1 MKKLVG
7 LVSLCALALAAPGL
21 AVAARAVPSLQPQAT
36 QTLWRT
42 LVARAHTERRPAAAR
57 DCRPARILL
66 YTSTD
71 WLRLATK
78 LAAGASPC
86 AQYYISIPPL
96 AADKTKFRV
105 DQGWRIDALG
115 PQFHALAE
123 INYTGWSKWVAAG
136 NGSWYDAGVQ
146 ARANMQRD
154 NYLVSRGDGWAMNEI
169 SSAVRRNGGSSRQNL
184 RDFVRG
190 LYTGDGSAPLK
201 GLVYATGVG
210 QTSTGIAGYKDNL
223 QGWLQDAAFW
233 TDLGAYTSDFSQEV
247 FGDVRAYAQPGT
259 TAQQRRDMLEQYL
272 EHLLLLANAGPD
284 AQVGVARTYLQQAYS
299 PLANA
304 AWPWDSAF
312 GWTDVPFDLMEQYVT
327 AQTYAMRAFDAS
339 SGQSPDRLG
348 FAWAPRSTPSI
359 SAVDFNTQTAAIEDR
374 LAAAI
379 RDSGVTV
386 DPNDPGVGACGPL
399 GQNLFCG
406 GDLEGGALTSAWQT
420 FSSWPYPTTAIGGA
434 PATLPA
440 GVASGPLTVQLTGG
454 GAPQTAL
461 ADTPVTLATSSPTGG
476 FSTSPTGP
484 WTPTLV
490 VTVTAGTTTSAPFYY
505 RDTLAGGW
513 TLTATSTGRTGAT
526 QPLRI
531 VPAALVRLTLSPRA
545 ASLRHGT
552 SRVFR
557 AVAFDAFGNQVIA
570 PVRWSL
576 GRKTLGRLRRL
587 SPVAVRFTGLRRG
600 SAGLFATAGR
610 VGARARI
617 SVR

>member
-1 MKKLVG
+1 M
-7 LVSLCALALAAPGL
+7 L
-21 AVAARAVPSLQPQAT
+21 AVVVPATAGAAVAVPSLQPHAT
-36 QTLWRT
+36 QKLWRT
-42 LVARAHTERRPAAAR
+42 LVARAHTERRLSAAA
-57 DCRPARILL
+57 DCRPARVIF

-71 WLRLATK
+71 WLRLATR
-78 LAAGASPC
+78 LASNPSPC
-86 AQYYISIPPL
+86 AQYYVSIPPL
-96 AADKTKFRV
+96 AADKTKFRF

-169 SSAVRRNGGSSRQNL
+169 SSAVRRNGGNSRQNL

-210 QTSTGIAGYKDNL
+210 QTSSGLAGYKDNL

-233 TDLGAYTSDFSQEV
+233 TDMTSYTSDFSQEV
-247 FGDVRAYAQPGT
+247 FGDVRAYAQAGA
-259 TAQQRRDMLEQYL
+259 TAQQRRDALEQYL
-272 EHLLLLANAGPD
+272 EHLLVLANAGPD
-284 AQVGVARTYLQQAYS
+284 PQVTVARSYLQQTYS

-312 GWTDVPFDLMEQYVT
+312 GWTDVPFDLMEQYVS
-327 AQTYAMRAFDAS
+327 AQTYAMRAFDAAA
-339 SGQSPDRLG
+339 GQSPDRLG
-348 FAWAPRSTPSI
+348 FAWSPKPTPTI
-359 SAVDFNTQTAAIEDR
+359 SPSDFDTQTAAIEDR

-379 RDSGVTV
+379 RDSGTTV

-399 GQNLFCG
+399 GQNLWCG
-406 GDLEGGALTSAWQT
+406 GDLEGAALSSAWQT
-420 FSSWPYPTTAIGGA
+420 FASWPYPTTAILGA
-434 PATLPA
+434 PATLAA
-440 GVASGPLTVQLTGG
+440 GVPSPPLTVQLTGG

-461 ADTPVTLATSSPTGG
+461 ADTQVTLATSSPLGA

-490 VTVTAGTTTSAPFYY
+490 VTVTAGTTTSPPFYY
-505 RDTLAGGW
+505 RDQRAGAW

-526 QPLRI
+526 QPLQ
-531 VPAALVRLTLSPRA
+531 VTASAPVRLTLSPRT

-557 AVAFDAFGNQVIA
+557 AVAFDAFGNKVTTA
-570 PVRWSL
+570 VRWSL
-576 GRKTLGRLRRL
+576 ARSTPGRLRRL
-587 SPVAVRFTGLRRG
+587 SAVTARFTGVHRG
-600 SAGLFATAGR
+600 SGTILATMGR
-610 VGARARI
+610 VSARARV

>member
-1 MKKLVG
+1 VRKLVV
-7 LVSLCALALAAPGL
+7 LTCLCALAAGVPQLAAAQP
-21 AVAARAVPSLQPQAT
+21 VPSLEPQAT
-36 QTLWRT
+36 QKLWRT
-42 LVARAHTERRPAAAR
+42 LVARAHTSRRPAAAR
-57 DCRPARILL
+57 DCRPARVLL

-78 LAAGASPC
+78 LAANPSPC

-96 AADKTKFRV
+96 AADKTKFRF

-169 SSAVRRNGGSSRQNL
+169 SSAVRRNGGNSRQNL
-184 RDFVRG
+184 RDLLRG
-190 LYTGDGSAPLK
+190 LYTGDGSTPLK

-210 QTSTGIAGYKDNL
+210 QTTTGIAAYKDNL

-233 TDLGAYTSDFSQEV
+233 TDMSAYTSDFSQEV
-247 FGDVRAYAQPGT
+247 FGDVRAYAQAGA
-259 TAQQRRDMLEQYL
+259 TAQQRRDALEQYL
-272 EHLLLLANAGPD
+272 EHLLVLANIGPD
-284 AQVGVARTYLQQAYS
+284 PQVTVARAYLQQTYS

-312 GWTDVPFDLMEQYVT
+312 GWTDVPFDLMSQYVS
-327 AQTYAMRAFDAS
+327 AQTYAMRAYDAAA
-339 SGQSPDRLG
+339 GQSPERLG
-348 FAWAPRSTPSI
+348 FAWSPKPTPAIAPS
-359 SAVDFNTQTAAIEDR
+359 DFDRQSGAILDR

-379 RDSGVTV
+379 RDSGITL

-406 GDLEGGALTSAWQT
+406 GDLEGAALTGAWQT
-420 FSSWPYPTTAIGGA
+420 FSSWPFPATSIGGA

-440 GVASGPLTVQLTGG
+440 GVASGPLTVQLMGG

-461 ADTPVTLATSSPTGG
+461 ADTVVTLATSSPTGG

-490 VTVTAGTTTSAPFYY
+490 VTVTAGTSASAPFYY
-505 RDTLAGGW
+505 RDIRAGGW

-526 QPLRI
+526 VPLR
-531 VPAALVRLTLSPRA
+531 VTPSSPVRLTLSPRT

-557 AVAFDAFGNQVIA
+557 AAAFDSFGNPVIA

-576 GRKTLGRLRRL
+576 GRKTLGRLRRV
-587 SPVAVRFTGLRRG
+587 SPLAVRFTALRRG
-600 SAGLFATAGR
+600 SSAIFATTGR
-610 VGARARI
+610 AGARARV